1 MKEFQTDKIQ
11 FGVIGGGSWATAIVK
26 MLSENLEM
34 INWWIRNED
43 TIAHIQEHGHNPKYI
58 RSAEFEVDKLYI
70 SSNLQEIVMNSEI
83 VVLATP
89 SAFLHAVL
97 SSLGKDAFKDKV
109 VVSAIKGIIP
119 HTNEIPADYLM
130 NHFNITKDQIAMI
143 SGPCHAE
150 EVAME
155 RLSYLTIGSPDEKVA
170 QQVADALSC
179 WFIKT
184 TITDDLIG
192 TEVGAIL
199 KNVFALAAGI
209 CHGLGYGD
217 NFQAVLMS
225 NSIQELERF
234 VDAISPVH
242 RDVKN
247 SAYLGDLLVTGYSL
261 HSRNR
266 RFGNLIG
273 RGYSVDATMSEMRM
287 VAEGYYAVK
296 CIMDINQ
303 KYQVDL
309 PITEA
314 VFHILYEDTPAMIEM
329 RSLAE
334 KLS

>member
-1 MKEFQTDKIQ
+1 MAGNK

-26 MLSENLEM
+26 MLSENVDS
-34 INWWIRNED
+34 INWWMRNEKS
-43 TIAHIQEHGHNPKYI
+43 IEHIMLHRHNPKYI
-58 RSAEFEVDKLYI
+58 RSAEFDVTKLNLSTDI
-70 SSNLQEIVMNSEI
+70 KSIIASSDII
-83 VVLATP
+83 ILATP
-89 SAFLHAVL
+89 SAFLLSVL
-97 SSLGKDAFKDKV
+97 EGLNQESFKNKIV
-109 VVSAIKGIIP
+109 ISAIKGIIP
-119 HTNEIPADYLM
+119 EANEIPAAFLIKRY
-130 NHFNITKDQIAMI
+130 NIPENNIGMI

-155 RLSYLTIGSPDEKVA
+155 RLSYLTIGSPNKQVA
-170 QQVADALSC
+170 ETVADALSC
-179 WFIKT
+179 RFIKT
-184 TITDDLIG
+184 SITDDLYG
-192 TEVGAIL
+192 TEVGAVL
-199 KNVFALAAGI
+199 KNVYAIASGI

-242 RDVKN
+242 RDVKS

-266 RFGNLIG
+266 RFGNFIG
-273 RGYSVDATMSEMRM
+273 RGYSVKATMAEMRM

-303 KYQVDL
+303 QHEVNL

-314 VFHILYEDTPAMIEM
+314 VFHILYEETPAITEM
-329 RSLAE
+329 RNLAE
-334 KLS
+334 ILN

>member
-1 MKEFQTDKIQ
+1 MRDQK

-26 MLSENLEM
+26 MLSENLSS
-34 INWWIRNED
+34 INWWMRNEKS
-43 TIAHIQEHGHNPKYI
+43 IEHIKIHRHNPKYI
-58 RSAEFEVDKLYI
+58 RSAEFDVAKLEL
-70 SSNLQEIVMNSEI
+70 STDLKSVVENSDVLI
-83 VVLATP
+83 LATP
-89 SAFLHAVL
+89 SAFLLSVL
-97 SSLGKDAFKDKV
+97 ESLDQESFRDKI

-119 HTNEIPADYLM
+119 ETNEIPAEFLIKR
-130 NHFNITKDQIAMI
+130 FNIPENNIGMI

-155 RLSYLTIGSPDEKVA
+155 RLSYLTIGSPNAQVA
-170 QQVADALSC
+170 KTVADALSC
-179 WFIKT
+179 RFIKT
-184 TITDDLIG
+184 SVTDDLYG

-199 KNVFALAAGI
+199 KNVFAIASGI

-234 VDAISPVH
+234 VDAISPIH
-242 RDVKN
+242 RDVKS

-273 RGYSVDATMSEMRM
+273 RGYSVRATMAEMRM
-287 VAEGYYAVK
+287 IAEGYYAVK

-303 KYQVDL
+303 KHQVNL

-314 VFHILYEDTPAMIEM
+314 VFHILYEETPAITEM
-329 RSLAE
+329 RNLAE
-334 KLS
+334 TLS